1 MAKKSGKTQ
10 KANAGASTTISRRP
24 SPANT
29 RWRRAGVIAAT
40 VTIFGGGAIFFLNKD
55 AFNYDELRY
64 TNQASP
70 FANGRGDPLAD
81 NFYERI
87 GYGNES
93 LDDYRYL
100 NADTDAF
107 LKKHGASLSD
117 FEAALDKPATG
128 LKCTGKENDNSYAA
142 VKEVYSGT
150 VNKSTFSP
158 VYYCQ
163 MPTQLRSNGTRM
175 ADYDQSDV
183 EVGRGFEK
191 EELQLDAD
199 RLNTLCPRE
208 VFEKI
213 GGDHWFHCRD
223 YRSLYSVKNQ
233 KDENKHVNEMSSPY
247 GPRWVKMSPNKVH
260 QGVDIPMDI
269 GSNVLAAYDGIVV
282 HSDFWNGSGAGT
294 FGTVVLE
301 HRLADGR
308 LAYTEY
314 THLDISKV
322 TYGQVVH
329 AGEVIGQSGAR
340 GKEGPRHY
348 PAHLHYAE
356 WLGAV
361 GGGNKSTGMP
371 QFTKWEGHEE
381 GKPVNR
387 GHPVNYAVSINH
399 DRGCIQAAVVI
410 PLPKAEPKG
419 VPEAPKSEVKI

>member
-10 KANAGASTTISRRP
+10 KANAGASTTIRRRP
-24 SPANT
+24 SPADTSTTIRRRPSPADT

-55 AFNYDELRY
+55 AFDYDKLRY

-81 NFYERI
+81 NY
-87 GYGNES
+87 Y
-93 LDDYRYL
+93 
-100 NADTDAF
+100 
-107 LKKHGASLSD
+107 
-117 FEAALDKPATG
+117 
-128 LKCTGKENDNSYAA
+128 
-142 VKEVYSGT
+142 
-150 VNKSTFSP
+150 TFSP
-158 VYYCQ
+158 VYHCQ
-163 MPTQLRSNGTRM
+163 MPTQFRSNGTRM
-175 ADYDQSDV
+175 ADYDRSDV
-183 EVGRGFEK
+183 RVGRGFEE
-191 EELQLDAD
+191 EELQVDAD

-208 VFEKI
+208 EFEKAK
-213 GGDHWFHCRD
+213 GSHWFHCRD
-223 YRSLYSVKNQ
+223 YRNVYSP
-233 KDENKHVNEMSSPY
+233 KDPNEHVDAMSSPY
-247 GPRWVKMSPNKVH
+247 GPRSVTNSPNKVH
-260 QGVDIPMDI
+260 QGVDIPMGI
-269 GSNVLAAYDGIVV
+269 GSKVLAAYDGIVV
-282 HSDFWNGSGAGT
+282 HSDFWNGSGDRT
-294 FGTVVLE
+294 YGTVVLE

-387 GHPVNYAVSINH
+387 GHPVNYAVSINP

>member
-1 MAKKSGKTQ
+1 M
-10 KANAGASTTISRRP
+10 
-24 SPANT
+24 
-29 RWRRAGVIAAT
+29 IAAT

-55 AFNYDELRY
+55 AFDYDKLRY

-81 NFYERI
+81 NYYEAI

-93 LDDYRYL
+93 LDDYIYL
-100 NADTDAF
+100 NEKTDVL
-107 LKKHGASLSD
+107 LKQHGASLSD

-142 VKEVYSGT
+142 VEKVYSGT

-158 VYYCQ
+158 VYHCQ
-163 MPTQLRSNGTRM
+163 MPTQFRSNGTRM
-175 ADYDQSDV
+175 ADYDRSDV
-183 EVGRGFEK
+183 RVGRGFEE
-191 EELQLDAD
+191 EELQVDAD

-208 VFEKI
+208 EFEKAK
-213 GGDHWFHCRD
+213 GSHWFHCRD
-223 YRSLYSVKNQ
+223 YRNVYSP
-233 KDENKHVNEMSSPY
+233 KDPNEHVDAMSSPY
-247 GPRWVKMSPNKVH
+247 GPRSVTNSPNKVH
-260 QGVDIPMDI
+260 QGVDIPMGI
-269 GSNVLAAYDGIVV
+269 GSKVLAAYDGIVV
-282 HSDFWNGSGAGT
+282 HSDFWNGSGDRT
-294 FGTVVLE
+294 YGTVVLE

-387 GHPVNYAVSINH
+387 GHPVNYAVSINP